1 MSESSNPTAGHE
13 QSDVPARVPV
23 LFMAFMAGFI
33 PLCLLALWILM
44 ASVWEEVPYPPNPF
58 AGDPVP
64 ASIPE
69 VPQLQASP
77 KTDLAVFNQE
87 VSEQLHGLGWID
99 RESGRV
105 HMPIERAM
113 QLLVQRGLP
122 EQETHADQGVGLVE
136 PPVGKGVEA
145 SSQTRVNVPAARAVA
160 EPGGIVDPRGGQE
173 AGNE

>member
-1 MSESSNPTAGHE
+1 MNEPSNPTAGHE

-58 AGDPVP
+58 AGEPVP
-64 ASIPE
+64 ANIPE
-69 VPQLQASP
+69 VPQLQVAP
-77 KTDLAVFNQE
+77 KVDLAVFNRA
-87 VSEQLHGLGWID
+87 VSEQLHGLGWVD

-113 QLLVQRGLP
+113 QLLAERGLP
-122 EQETHADQGVGLVE
+122 EQGVHANQGVGLTE

-145 SSQTRVNVPAARAVA
+145 SSQTRVNVSAARAVA
-160 EPGGIVDPRGGQE
+160 EPGVIVDPRAGQE